1 MNRPDYAQ
9 TYEDFWREIVENPD
23 GTLNLDQIM
32 RELHDYR
39 VVMHEVSIAYDDV
52 TNGRLSKPNTAARHV
67 VAAVDERIDTAVE
80 DARQEAAE
88 ELEELFQA
96 MRESGEADMRT
107 VIDHVR
113 GVLGERAA

>member
-9 TYEDFWREIVENPD
+9 TYEDFWRELVENPD
-23 GTLNLDQIM
+23 GTLNRDQIM

-39 VVMHEVSIAYDDV
+39 VVMHEVALAYDDV

-67 VAAVDERIDTAVE
+67 VAAVNERIDTAIE
-80 DARQEAAE
+80 DAKKEAAD

-96 MRESGEADMRT
+96 MREDGEADMRT
-107 VIDHVR
+107 AIDHVR
-113 GVLGERAA
+113 RVLRERAA